1 MTRRGFILCR
11 KSWAEHRTMSILTRA
26 IIFGSST
33 QPFHGVLT
41 RYGSFVCGIDRVGT
55 ARAARKTCTTPYRN
69 MPVEFTCSTRL
80 SFGDGGVQEFKRST
94 SLSTLNLEPFNHR
107 T

>member
-55 ARAARKTCTTPYRN
+55 ARAARQTCTTPHRN
-69 MPVEFTCSTRL
+69 MQEGITGSTRL
-80 SFGDGGVQEFKRST
+80 RLGDGGSQDIKRST
-94 SLSTLNLEPFNHR
+94 SLSSVKLG
-107 T
+107 